1 MVGARRV
8 AQLSR
13 SGCGGRR
20 AERHSSRLV
29 WRIAAGA
36 KAGALC
42 RLMVR
47 RFRYPVGSSLW
58 QSSAARRS
66 PTSGRASPSHLGE
79 IPGRRGTV
87 HRMCQGPQGP
97 HDSGPHALIA
107 LRHCPRILMDCLC
120 QPGNVLFATAS
131 IESPFY
137 LCESCSRGIEGAHPA
152 SGRSRM
158 LIDFCLDDL
167 KGRFPQFAAQ
177 YPHRLAVV
185 RSGALINSAALAL
198 RAASKSFLCSA
209 KKIDKTLHRV
219 GSTLKDIVWMTVSV
233 SYGRCSQRLTDIRT
247 EIYGEQSPAST
258 LLTAA
263 AFAVPEIMVKDCLR
277 AEQPPRFQ
285 PTRGKLDSGEG
296 CEIFAFRQPTAY
308 IRQCGKR
315 RRHSRD
321 FEPSTTQEYFEAVC
335 V

>member
-1 MVGARRV
+1 V
-8 AQLSR
+8 
-13 SGCGGRR
+13 
-20 AERHSSRLV
+20 
-29 WRIAAGA
+29 
-36 KAGALC
+36 
-42 RLMVR
+42 
-47 RFRYPVGSSLW
+47 P
-58 QSSAARRS
+58 
-66 PTSGRASPSHLGE
+66 
-79 IPGRRGTV
+79 
-87 HRMCQGPQGP
+87 
-97 HDSGPHALIA
+97 
-107 LRHCPRILMDCLC
+107 
-120 QPGNVLFATAS
+120 
-131 IESPFY
+131 
-137 LCESCSRGIEGAHPA
+137 
-152 SGRSRM
+152 
-158 LIDFCLDDL
+158 
-167 KGRFPQFAAQ
+167 
-177 YPHRLAVV
+177 
-185 RSGALINSAALAL
+185 SGALINSAALAL

-315 RRHSRD
+315 RHYSRD
-321 FEPSTTQEYFEAVC
+321 FEPRPRKNTSRPYACSRMGALDRSLSLAEYC
-335 V
+335 CT